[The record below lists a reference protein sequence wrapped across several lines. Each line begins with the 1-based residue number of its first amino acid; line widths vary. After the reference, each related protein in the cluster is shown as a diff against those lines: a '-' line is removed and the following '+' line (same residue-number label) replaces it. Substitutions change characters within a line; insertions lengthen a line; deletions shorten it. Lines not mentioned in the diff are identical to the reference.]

1 MMRSQ
6 CSEFPVLFIS
16 SHCLTLGAVLVLV
29 FVFSLALGLVLVSFA
44 ERTEE
49 LVLGNGGF
57 GTVTVFAQQHL
68 QGSKGRY
75 YRVREDNVGR
85 GTRGRK

>member
-1 MMRSQ
+1 M
-6 CSEFPVLFIS
+6 FVS

-75 YRVREDNVGR
+75 EGDITELGRIIQTEGREEE
-85 GTRGRK
+85 K